1 MLRVELLKKNTL
13 KKYDKLIHEFGEHV
27 MYSEYSTKHGDD
39 MIETFFFMSLQDKIR
54 FNNDQFRDT
63 YLGMFNNSFSYLGD
77 HYSPTIVDIFTHR
90 FQKNP
95 VDRQIKI
102 MTNHETLFNVVAQIK
117 KTGLSQIIKTRLS
130 QHRVTFI

>member
-27 MYSEYSTKHGDD
+27 MYSEYSTRHGDD

-63 YLGMFNNSFSYLGD
+63 YLEMFDNSFSYLVD
-77 HYSPTIVDIFTHR
+77 EYSPIIVDIFTR
-90 FQKNP
+90 SFQKNP

-102 MTNHETLFNVVAQIK
+102 MTNHEILVNVVAQIK
-117 KTGLSQIIKTRLS
+117 KTRLSQIIKTRLS
-130 QHRVTFI
+130 HHRVTFI